1 VDNQQD
7 LKEEIARV
15 AREIYERTGI
25 SGRDV
30 ENWLEAERIVLERL
44 SVMDNLQKALQ
55 DTNKAIESDPESSF
69 AYVAR
74 GIIYSGLR
82 RYQEA
87 IVDYNKAIEL
97 DERSVH
103 AYSDRGSVYGILGNY
118 KKCIEDTSKAIELD
132 PKYNYPYYSRGWA
145 YKFLGD
151 ETSAIRDW
159 KISAKLGYKK
169 AQEILKE
176 RGIELLDCLLCM
188 EQE

>member
-1 VDNQQD
+1 MDSKQD

-15 AREIYERTGI
+15 AKEIYEHWGI
-25 SGRDV
+25 SGLEV
-30 ENWLEAERIVLERL
+30 ENWLKAERIVLERL
-44 SVMDNLQKALQ
+44 SVMGNLQKALQ
-55 DTNKAIESDPESSF
+55 DANKAIELDPKSSV

-82 RYQEA
+82 HYQEA
-87 IVDYNKAIEL
+87 IVNYNKAIEL
-97 DERSVH
+97 DERSIQ
-103 AYSDRGSVYGILGNY
+103 AYSDRGSVYGLLGNY

-132 PKYNYPYYSRGWA
+132 PKYNYSYYSRGWA

-159 KISAKLGYKK
+159 KISAKLGYKE

-176 RGIELLDCLLCM
+176 RGIEY
-188 EQE
+188 